1 MLTEEPALPHY
12 AKDKDN
18 IVTTDASKTCLGITI
33 WQKQADGGLIPIAIG
48 SRILNDSKKKHS
60 NGGLEVLAVV
70 WGLEKFRFYLYG
82 KMCFY
87 TPTIKH

>member
-1 MLTEEPALPHY
+1 MLIEEPALPHY

-48 SRILNDSKKKHS
+48 SRILNDSKK
-60 NGGLEVLAVV
+60 NTQTEGLKYWQLF
-70 WGLEKFRFYLYG
+70 GD
-82 KMCFY
+82 
-87 TPTIKH
+87 